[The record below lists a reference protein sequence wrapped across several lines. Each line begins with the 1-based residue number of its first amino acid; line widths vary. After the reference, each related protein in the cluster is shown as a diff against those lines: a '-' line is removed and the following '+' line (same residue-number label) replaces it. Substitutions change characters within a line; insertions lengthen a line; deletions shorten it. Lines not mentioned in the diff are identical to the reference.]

1 VAAFLVIGWPL
12 GGGVAV
18 ALLALLPRWL
28 RRLEPAASR
37 ERRRQIDADLP
48 VAMDLLAGCLAAGAT
63 APSALTTVAAALGGP
78 LGDPLDQVAATL
90 RLGGH
95 PALAW
100 QGLGDDELL
109 APLARTFVR
118 ALESGSALGP
128 ALDRAARDA
137 RARRRRAAEEA
148 ARAVAV
154 RAVGPLGACF
164 LPAFV
169 VLGVVPMVW
178 SVASR
183 AFSLGG

>member
-1 VAAFLVIGWPL
+1 
-12 GGGVAV
+12 
-18 ALLALLPRWL
+18 
-28 RRLEPAASR
+28 
-37 ERRRQIDADLP
+37 
-48 VAMDLLAGCLAAGAT
+48 M
-63 APSALTTVAAALGGP
+63 
-78 LGDPLDQVAATL
+78 
-90 RLGGH
+90 
-95 PALAW
+95 
-100 QGLGDDELL
+100 
-109 APLARTFVR
+109 ARAFVR